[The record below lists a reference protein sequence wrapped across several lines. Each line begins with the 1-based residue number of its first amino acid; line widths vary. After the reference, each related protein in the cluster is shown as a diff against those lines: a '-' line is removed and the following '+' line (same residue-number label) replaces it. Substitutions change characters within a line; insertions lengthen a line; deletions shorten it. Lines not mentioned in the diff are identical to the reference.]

1 MTKKEEEEKEETFRR
16 VNEEKQIEKVK
27 KVLEKWLTVQKTI
40 KEEITL
46 KETINNQKIE
56 SQNYL
61 KKNILIFM
69 KEN

>member
-46 KETINNQKIE
+46 K
-56 SQNYL
+56 
-61 KKNILIFM
+61 
-69 KEN
+69 

>member
-56 SQNYL
+56 SQN
-61 KKNILIFM
+61 
-69 KEN
+69 